1 MGDQVL
7 YEFFLGDEG
16 WGLLGG
22 EGLLLGFVRGGG
34 SSVLCE
40 GFVSSLCVGRQ
51 VFARRASVFLCVV
64 SALCEGAVV
73 CWGCGSLC
81 VGCQLFA
88 GLTKVIAW
96 GRLSTV

>member
-1 MGDQVL
+1 M
-7 YEFFLGDEG
+7 
-16 WGLLGG
+16 GLLGR
-22 EGLLLGFVRGGG
+22 EGLLLVFVRGGG
-34 SSVLCE
+34 SSVLCK
-40 GFVSSLCVGRQ
+40 GVFCSLCLWRQ
-51 VFARRASVFLCVV
+51 FFARGASDFLCVV

-73 CWGCGSLC
+73 CSGCRALH